1 MSHLQKCT
9 KVETGAFHNL
19 KALRT
24 LEMYDLPMVMF
35 MDIRG
40 ILANFKTLEEV
51 LVDFKEP
58 LVGDHLSPAYSPR
71 LKKLGVKGQKVL
83 NIAIGAFAGK
93 SPNLIFKA

>member
-19 KALRT
+19 KALRV

-35 MDIRG
+35 MDVRG

-51 LVDFKEP
+51 SVDFKET

-93 SPNLIFKA
+93 A